1 MKRYLLIF
9 AILLG
14 AVCSREQNTD
24 DMTVVLQ
31 KCIDLPELQQYYP
44 LDENGKPDEMYI
56 NYWAPT
62 LFSTDLVVSKNG
74 KNIDFLPMSQMS
86 AAIENAFFF
95 FNIWE
100 ITPSYAM
107 IVFEYTYDF
116 KTQPKVL
123 EVKLTM
129 QKTNDVWGISDTQ
142 ISRMK

>member
-14 AVCSREQNTD
+14 AVCSRGQNTD
-24 DMTVVLQ
+24 DMTVILQ

-62 LFSTDLVVSKNG
+62 LFSTDLIVTKNG
-74 KNIDFLPMSQMS
+74 VNLSFLPMSQMS
-86 AAIENAFFF
+86 ATIENAFFLF
-95 FNIWE
+95 KICE
-100 ITPSYAM
+100 VTPSFAM
-107 IVFEYTYDF
+107 LVFEYTYDF

-129 QKTNDVWGISDTQ
+129 QKSNDVWGISDTQ